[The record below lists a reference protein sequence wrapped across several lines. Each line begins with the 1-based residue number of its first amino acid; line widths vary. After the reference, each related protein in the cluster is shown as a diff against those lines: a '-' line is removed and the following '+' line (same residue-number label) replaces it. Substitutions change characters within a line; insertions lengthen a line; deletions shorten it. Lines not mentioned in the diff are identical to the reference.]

1 MSAPFL
7 VVIPVAPPSSLLP
20 NKRRK
25 GKGGSHWSVQS
36 SDTEALKT
44 RAKGAAVD
52 LHASGVWDG
61 KPLDGPVVVSYLVTW
76 PYARYKNEK
85 PIPDHDAI
93 PTAAKAI
100 LDGLVLAGVLPDDSH
115 EYVYEIRARG
125 VRGAKDDPY
134 PDGSTLVTLK
144 GVVL

>member
-100 LDGLVLAGVLPDDSH
+100 LDGLVLAGV
-115 EYVYEIRARG
+115 YEIRARG